1 MNDLSVAKK
10 AELNVVYP
18 KLQIDFE
25 ISDTLPN
32 VEKKQLF
39 FRANKKQI
47 QDTQSFLKENLFYKG
62 EVSGK
67 FNRETRNSLKKFQ
80 KAEKLKITGTIN
92 AETFKK
98 IKCFVV
104 NEIQPDLFSELETA
118 VIDLPAIDLQTNFTV
133 EKDDFR
139 PQFVNPNYRFVT
151 AKKSSTALL
160 FDGKSDY
167 LAIAAILLLFSFV
180 VIAAFIFG

>member
-1 MNDLSVAKK
+1 MNDLSVAEK
-10 AELNVVYP
+10 AELNILYP
-18 KLQIDFE
+18 KFQIDFE
-25 ISDTLPN
+25 SSGTSQT
-32 VEKKQLF
+32 VEQKPVF

-47 QDTQSFLKENLFYKG
+47 QDTQHFLKENLFYKG
-62 EVSGK
+62 EISGK

-92 AETFKK
+92 TETFEK

-104 NEIQPDLFSELETA
+104 NEIQPSLFSELET
-118 VIDLPAIDLQTNFTV
+118 VVFDTPLVDLQNEEET
-133 EKDDFR
+133 FR

-151 AKKSSTALL
+151 AKKGSTAFL

-167 LAIAAILLLFSFV
+167 LAIAAILLLFSLV
-180 VIAAFIFG
+180 LIAAFTFS

>member
-1 MNDLSVAKK
+1 MNDLSAAKK
-10 AELNVVYP
+10 SELNVVYP
-18 KLQIDFE
+18 NFQIDFE
-25 ISDTLPN
+25 ISDTSPN
-32 VEKKQLF
+32 VAQTSVF

-62 EVSGK
+62 EISGK

-92 AETFKK
+92 TETFEKV
-98 IKCFVV
+98 KCFVV
-104 NEIQPDLFSELETA
+104 NEIQPDLFSEIETDMFDTSA
-118 VIDLPAIDLQTNFTV
+118 VNLQVDLPEENT
-133 EKDDFR
+133 FR

-151 AKKSSTALL
+151 AKKSSTTLL

-167 LAIAAILLLFSFV
+167 LAIAAILLLFSLV
-180 VIAAFIFG
+180 VIAAFTFS